1 MAVIVERMSLLNSGE
16 GNPMYGQK
24 HSKDTREHMS
34 DIYSDARRERIGN
47 LNRGKEITPERREF
61 LRQVALARPPMSEET
76 RAKVSANHASV
87 IQMEITSIK
96 DTTIPPYTARGILE
110 AADYIG
116 CGEKTVR
123 RALKQ
128 KEMIVKKD

>member
-76 RAKVSANHASV
+76 RAKVSA
-87 IQMEITSIK
+87 
-96 DTTIPPYTARGILE
+96 IPPYTARGILE